1 VAKNRLPVLLPFAKR
16 DVKKA
21 YQWYEEQRSGLG
33 EVFLER
39 VEECLRAIV
48 GSPNAFQLFAKNAR
62 RAIVKQFPYVIFYR
76 IEAKVRPS
84 TWRMHQHHGDGRRSH
99 RNVVLS

>member
-1 VAKNRLPVLLPFAKR
+1 MARSKRVVLLPPAKR

-21 YQWYEEQRSGLG
+21 YEWYDEQKPGLG

-39 VEECLRAIV
+39 VGACLKAI
-48 GSPNAFQLFAKNAR
+48 GRSPTAFQLVAFDAR

-76 IEAKVRPS
+76 IEAKAIYVYSVFHTSQDPQKWMDRL
-84 TWRMHQHHGDGRRSH
+84 TE
-99 RNVVLS
+99 

>member
-1 VAKNRLPVLLPFAKR
+1 MARNKLPVLLPAAKR

-21 YQWYEEQRSGLG
+21 YQWYEEQKPGLG

-39 VEECLRAIV
+39 VEECLRAIAR
-48 GSPNAFQLFAKNAR
+48 SPKAFQPVAKDAH

-76 IEAKVRPS
+76 IEAKAIYVYSVFHTSQNLQQWMDRLA
-84 TWRMHQHHGDGRRSH
+84 D
-99 RNVVLS
+99 

>member
-1 VAKNRLPVLLPFAKR
+1 MAKGKLPVLLPAAKR

-21 YQWYEEQRSGLG
+21 YLWYEQQKPGLG

-39 VEECLRAIV
+39 VEECLRVI
-48 GSPNAFQLFAKNAR
+48 GRNPKAFQPIVKDAR

-76 IEAKVRPS
+76 TEPKGIYVYSVFHTSQNPQRWMDRLA
-84 TWRMHQHHGDGRRSH
+84 D
-99 RNVVLS
+99 

>member
-1 VAKNRLPVLLPFAKR
+1 MARSKLPVLLPAAKR

-21 YQWYEEQRSGLG
+21 YQWYEEQKSGLG

-39 VEECLRAIV
+39 VEECLKAI
-48 GSPNAFQLFAKNAR
+48 GRNPRAFQLVAYDAR

-76 IEAKVRPS
+76 IEGKTIYVYSVFHTSQNPQKWMDRLA
-84 TWRMHQHHGDGRRSH
+84 D
-99 RNVVLS
+99 

>member
-1 VAKNRLPVLLPFAKR
+1 MARSKLPVLLPEAKR

-21 YQWYEEQRSGLG
+21 YQWYEEQKLGLG

-39 VEECLRAIV
+39 VEECLESIRR
-48 GSPNAFQLFAKNAR
+48 SPKAFQVISKDAR

-76 IEAKVRPS
+76 IEAKAIYVYSVFHTSQNSQR
-84 TWRMHQHHGDGRRSH
+84 WMDRSAD
-99 RNVVLS
+99 

>member
-1 VAKNRLPVLLPFAKR
+1 MARSKLPVLLPAAKR

-21 YQWYEEQRSGLG
+21 YEWYEEQKSGLG

-39 VEECLRAIV
+39 VEECLRAI
-48 GSPNAFQLFAKNAR
+48 GRSPKAFQLTAKDAR

-76 IEAKVRPS
+76 IEANAIYFYSVFHSSQNPQKWMDR
-84 TWRMHQHHGDGRRSH
+84 
-99 RNVVLS
+99 LAE